1 MAASMTRQSMS
12 LERGGDVSPVS
23 GWRHFRWNIPVD
35 LPPASKGRAE
45 IAVEQ
50 VNGPLHLCHAS
61 GILANANAPD
71 NSENR

>member
-1 MAASMTRQSMS
+1 MAASMTRQSIY

-23 GWRHFRWNIPVD
+23 GSRHFRWNIPVD
-35 LPPASKGRAE
+35 LLLASKGRAE

-50 VNGPLHLCHAS
+50 VNGPLHLCHVS